1 MVAIVF
7 LFLVFAVI
15 LLTLASRISL
25 RPEYQC
31 EVAAHEVGAQGAT
44 WQTLVNA
51 ISTHVLILGP
61 LLFFH
66 YLVPQKS
73 FAILV
78 ILFMALAQKRLRSF
92 ASIPMC
98 PLAGQLYLNVPVLLF
113 ILGLGLQGRSSCRL
127 SYTVPGI

>member
-1 MVAIVF
+1 MVAVVS
-7 LFLVFAVI
+7 LFLVFAVT

-31 EVAAHEVGAQGAT
+31 EVAAHGMGAQGAT

-51 ISTHVLILGP
+51 LSTQVLILGP

-66 YLVPQKS
+66 YLVPKKS

-78 ILFMALAQKRLRSF
+78 ILFMALAQKRLKSF
-92 ASIPMC
+92 LSIPMC
-98 PLAGQLYLNVPVLLF
+98 PLSGQLYLNVPVLLLS
-113 ILGLGLQGRSSCRL
+113 LGLGLQGRSSCRL